1 MVKDPKLLRKN
12 YTKTPF
18 VYLDILS
25 VLPTD
30 ITYFFLE
37 SKCSETVPC
46 PVIGN
51 IENKISKLIFLFDA
65 KEKFAYITIQLI
77 FYFKQIYFTWNV

>member
-51 IENKISKLIFLFDA
+51 VENKIGILIFLSDTR
-65 KEKFAYITIQLI
+65 EQFA
-77 FYFKQIYFTWNV
+77 